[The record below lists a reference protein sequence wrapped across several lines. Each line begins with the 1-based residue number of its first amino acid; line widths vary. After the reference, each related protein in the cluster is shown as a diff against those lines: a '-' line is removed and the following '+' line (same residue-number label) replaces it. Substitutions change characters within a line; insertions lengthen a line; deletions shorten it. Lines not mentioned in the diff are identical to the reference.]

1 MGAVDFFHKEF
12 RTELTGLPDLLRY
25 DACKRPGVVL
35 GKGGELIS
43 TFRYRGPDMQCASPA
58 EMGYLRV
65 RVNDMVK
72 KLDRG
77 WMLHSTSVR
86 AESVEYD
93 DNGAFPDAVTRAI
106 EDERVAQYRT
116 EGTHYEND
124 YYLTFT
130 YLPEPL
136 LVNQITSFAYDTTE
150 KTASPAVIADKSI
163 DYFERQLEEFVGI
176 LETGM
181 KTKLVR
187 LMPRQERD
195 PVTHRTVWYEEQLS
209 FLHECLTGVS
219 MPIRVPQQCIP
230 LGVDTLI
237 GSYSVALGTRPRIN
251 GTSIRVVAIEGLP
264 DVGTHF
270 GVLEILNRMNVK
282 FRWTTRWIAQ
292 NSEAA
297 KSNTK
302 KVRGKW
308 RQKIRGFAA
317 DLMGKTNGPVN
328 QDAADMAAD
337 AEEVLN
343 DLESGNVSY
352 GFWASTVVLMDE
364 NAAYLDAAI
373 RYLIKHVT
381 SLGFP
386 CRDEDVNC
394 NEAFFGS
401 LPGHGYENVRM
412 PEIHSMN
419 LADCLPLTSTWQGP
433 VSNPCDFYKK
443 HYPHRPVP
451 PLFQG
456 SASGGT
462 PFRVVLH
469 NGDVGHTAVFGP
481 TGAGKST
488 ILALMV
494 AQQFRYPGAKV
505 FCFDKGESMLA
516 LCLGAGGQHYSF
528 MDDDSPVKIQL
539 APFANVDR
547 QSERAWALGYVESI
561 LELNDV
567 KVDNDMRTEIRRV
580 LNLLATRPV
589 EMRSFTAF
597 NQLVQ
602 IRAVKEVLGNYERD
616 TAGGMLNG
624 RRDSIS
630 TSRFTC
636 FEMEKLMEQN
646 DKHVAPVLL
655 YLFRMIERALDG
667 SPSMIVLDEAWMMLA
682 NKIFQDKLREWLK
695 VLRKANCL
703 VVFATQE
710 LQDVANSPIAS
721 TIFSACQTKILLPF
735 AEAQSEENAKLYK
748 AMRLTDR
755 EIELLAFATPKRDYF
770 FTSPAGRRLFQLE
783 LGPLALAFVGASGVE
798 DRKTIK
804 ELHRLHGDKWVGHWL
819 QRRDLDPNLVKNDA
833 MYRAAA

>member
-1 MGAVDFFHKEF
+1 MGAVDYFHKEF
-12 RTELTGLPDLLRY
+12 RTALTGLPDLLRY

-43 TFRYRGPDMQCASPA
+43 TYRYRGPDMQCASPA

-65 RVNDMVK
+65 RVNEMVK

-136 LVNQITSFAYDTTE
+136 IVNQITSFAYDSTE
-150 KTASPAVIADKSI
+150 KTASPAVIAEKSI
-163 DYFERQLEEFVGI
+163 DYFERQLEELVGI

-209 FLHECLTGVS
+209 FFHECLTGVS

-237 GSYSVALGTRPRIN
+237 GSYSVTLGTRPKIN

-292 NSEAA
+292 NAETA

-343 DLESGNVSY
+343 DLESGTISY

-364 NAAYLDAAI
+364 KSDYLDAAI
-373 RYLIKHVT
+373 RYLIKHVN

-443 HYPHRPVP
+443 LYPHRPVP

-589 EMRSFTAF
+589 ELRSFTAF

-602 IRAVKEVLGNYERD
+602 IRAVKEVLSNYERD

-833 MYRAAA
+833 LYRAAA